1 MAPYDPPIAHYA
13 HLDVSMFPE
22 EHILRCIGKEG
33 NGFYRQ
39 TSRLGLDY
47 LWWNQ
52 ELNVVELWGSF
63 NALKAGAKEKL
74 KHWIASKQKVESN

>member
-22 EHILRCIGKEG
+22 EHMLHCIGKDG
-33 NGFYRQ
+33 IGFYRQ

-52 ELNVVELWGSF
+52 DLNVVELWGSF
-63 NALKAGAKEKL
+63 RSLKAGAKDKL
-74 KHWIASKQKVESN
+74 KQWLASKQKVESN

>member
-22 EHILRCIGKEG
+22 EHMLHCIGKDG
-33 NGFYRQ
+33 IGFYRQ

-52 ELNVVELWGSF
+52 DLNVVELWGSF
-63 NALKAGAKEKL
+63 RSLKVGAKDKL
-74 KHWIASKQKVESN
+74 KQWLASKQKVESN